1 MILQTSFRL
10 LSDLCLLLF
19 YPCTC
24 WNERGRY
31 IKFPSPFGV
40 MPFLILELLTL
51 LYSLQALVSVS
62 FRSYVFS
69 YSSCIFITANPCLKF
84 PSPFG
89 VVSFLISFVAKIND
103 EKIILGFRL
112 LSELCL
118 FLLAIIP
125 TTDLEEYESFR
136 LLSELCLFLWNWT
149 QK

>member
-1 MILQTSFRL
+1 MA
-10 LSDLCLLLF
+10 
-19 YPCTC
+19 
-24 WNERGRY
+24 E
-31 IKFPSPFGV
+31 
-40 MPFLILELLTL
+40 
-51 LYSLQALVSVS
+51 
-62 FRSYVFS
+62 
-69 YSSCIFITANPCLKF
+69 NPKIPPGF

-136 LLSELCLFLWNWT
+136 LLSELCLFL
-149 QK
+149 